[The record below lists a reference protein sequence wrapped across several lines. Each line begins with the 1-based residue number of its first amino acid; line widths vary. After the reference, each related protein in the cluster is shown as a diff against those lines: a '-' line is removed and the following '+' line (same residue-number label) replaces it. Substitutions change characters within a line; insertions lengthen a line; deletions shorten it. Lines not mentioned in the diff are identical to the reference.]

1 MSTAPHRAS
10 PQPQGL
16 HVATVAHDGLLWDAY
31 LDFQTDPRRPASFR
45 AKLRFDMAGADGTVH
60 SAETAVII
68 IEDSYEEAVGKARA
82 MDDRVLTSLLRS
94 ALPDEGE

>member
-1 MSTAPHRAS
+1 MSTAPNRAS
-10 PQPQGL
+10 PKPQGL

-31 LDFQTDPRRPASFR
+31 LDFQNDPRRPTAFR
-45 AKLRFDMAGADGTVH
+45 AKLRFDVAGADGTVH
-60 SAETAVII
+60 SVETAVII
-68 IEDSYEEAVGKARA
+68 IEDSYEEAIGKARA